1 MRIKVIVPVSTEIWN
16 RGIEEA
22 YSAVK
27 DSDTEIT
34 IVNLSKGPESI
45 EQYYD
50 IAWAELETLKEAEKA
65 EKEGYD
71 AVIIYCF
78 SDPAL
83 FAVREKLRIPV
94 VGLRESA
101 LHVAAMLG
109 RRFSIIGVG
118 SKNSKGKTLDAV
130 RMYGMESKL
139 ASIRMLDFL
148 VLDIAEELDS
158 IKQAL
163 LKEAEHAIKNDGAE
177 VIILSCGSLIG
188 VGKWLQ
194 ERLEVPV
201 IEPGLVALKL
211 AEDLVKLGLSHSKL
225 SFHSPHRKRRIE

>member
-1 MRIKVIVPVSTEIWN
+1 MKIKVIVPVSTEIWN
-16 RGIEEA
+16 KSIEEA
-22 YSAVK
+22 YEAVK
-27 DSDTEIT
+27 DPDTDMT
-34 IVNLSKGPESI
+34 IVNLKRGPESI

-83 FAVREKLRIPV
+83 FAAREKLTIPV

-109 RRFSIIGVG
+109 RKFSIVGVG
-118 SKNSKGKTLDAV
+118 SENSKGKTLDAI
-130 RMYGMESKL
+130 RMYGLESKL
-139 ASIRMLDFL
+139 ASIRTIEFQ
-148 VLDIAEELDS
+148 VLDIARDFEK

-163 LKEAEHAIKNDGAE
+163 LEEAKHAIKEEGAE
-177 VIILSCGSLIG
+177 VIVLSCGSLIG
-188 VGKWLQ
+188 IGEWLQ
-194 ERLEVPV
+194 KQLGVPV
-201 IEPGLVALKL
+201 IEPGLVALKI
-211 AEDLVKLGLSHSKL
+211 AEDFVKLGLTQSKL
-225 SFHSPHRKRRIE
+225 SFVLPHEKRRT